1 MNTVFVIILILVII
15 YLVMSMFMPMPLSM
29 SMPRP
34 VKKVLQYRPIDI
46 GDNKVS
52 FPGLDTKAL
61 CALAETC

>member
-1 MNTVFVIILILVII
+1 
-15 YLVMSMFMPMPLSM
+15 MFMHMPM
-29 SMPRP
+29 SMPTSSP
-34 VKKVLQYRPIDI
+34 VKKVLQYRPTDI

>member
-1 MNTVFVIILILVII
+1 MNTVFVVIILILCVFF
-15 YLVMSMFMPMPLSM
+15 LSMFMHMPM
-29 SMPRP
+29 SMPTP
-34 VKKVLQYRPIDI
+34 NQVKKVLQYRPTDI

>member
-1 MNTVFVIILILVII
+1 MNTVFAVILILGAI
-15 YLVMSMFMPMPLSM
+15 YLSMFMHMPMPM
-29 SMPRP
+29 STPSP

-46 GDNKVS
+46 GNNKVS